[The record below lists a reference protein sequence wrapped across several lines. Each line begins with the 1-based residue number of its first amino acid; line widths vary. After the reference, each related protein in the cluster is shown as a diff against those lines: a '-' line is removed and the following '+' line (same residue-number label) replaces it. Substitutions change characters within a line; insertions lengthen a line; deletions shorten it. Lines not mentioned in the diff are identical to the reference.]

1 MQNKVLVFIGIYCF
15 ITMIIGATLLKY
27 FIEKSLFNDFL
38 VTALFALG
46 GIIIVLIIKFRRRQK
61 SQSKVE

>member
-1 MQNKVLVFIGIYCF
+1 
-15 ITMIIGATLLKY
+15 MIIGATLLKY